1 MSKILIEQLI
11 ELIDSGKETRA
22 GLARAAGLHANS
34 LRSLGQEDWNPT
46 AETLGKLE
54 SYLARGG
61 SGVMATAEEI
71 INEARNGRMYILV
84 DDEDRENEGDLI
96 IPAQMATPDAINF
109 MAKYGRGLIC
119 LAMTRDRVEELGLDM
134 MSQNN
139 RGAYETAFT
148 TSIEAR
154 EGVTT
159 GISAA
164 DRARTVAVAI
174 DRTKGKEEIVT
185 PGHVFPL
192 QARNGGV
199 LVRAGH
205 TEAAVDVSRLA
216 GLNPAGVI
224 CEIMKDDGEMARLD
238 DLIEFAQHHGMKI
251 GTIRD
256 LIAYRLRHDHLTE
269 RRAEARFTSRW
280 GGEWN
285 AITYYNMATESEQIV
300 LQKGHVDPDR
310 PTLVRMHA
318 TTMFPDLFAQDN
330 GRPSM
335 IEESMKIIGEEGA
348 GVIVFINPRQPDFF
362 SQQVRSLAGVKPPPM
377 DQQRDYGVGAQIL
390 SELGVHDMELL
401 TNTSHDLV
409 GLDAYGL
416 RIVAQR
422 EVPPSGSTA
431 ADQELENA

>member
-11 ELIDSGKETRA
+11 ELIESGKETRA

-54 SYLARGG
+54 TYLARGG
-61 SGVMATAEEI
+61 SDVMATAEEI

-119 LAMTRDRVEELGLDM
+119 LAMSRDRVEELGLDM

-154 EGVTT
+154 DGVTT

-174 DRTKGKEEIVT
+174 DRTKGKDEIVT

-216 GLNPAGVI
+216 GLNPSGVI

-238 DLIEFAQHHGMKI
+238 DLIEFAQNHRMKI

-269 RRAEARFTSRW
+269 RREEARFTSRW

-285 AITYYNMATESEQIV
+285 AITFYNTATESEQIV
-300 LQKGHVDPDR
+300 LQKGHVDPDK

-318 TTMFPDLFAQDN
+318 TAIFADLFGQDT
-330 GRPSM
+330 GRANM
-335 IEESMKIIGEEGA
+335 LQESMKIIGEEGA
-348 GVIVFINPRQPDFF
+348 GVIVFISPRVPDLY
-362 SQQVRSLAGVKPPPM
+362 SRQVLSLGGGKPPPM
-377 DQQRDYGVGAQIL
+377 DQLRDYGVGAQIL
-390 SELGVHDMELL
+390 SELGVQDMELL

-416 RIVAQR
+416 RIIGQR
-422 EVPPSGSTA
+422 AVPADDGSEA
-431 ADQELENA
+431 SKELETA

>member
-1 MSKILIEQLI
+1 MSKILIEQLT
-11 ELIDSGKETRA
+11 ELIESGKETRA

-54 SYLARGG
+54 TYLARGG

-134 MSQNN
+134 MSANN

-174 DRTKGKEEIVT
+174 DRTKGRDEIVT

-269 RRAEARFTSRW
+269 RREEARFTSQW

-285 AITYYNMATESEQIV
+285 AITFYNSATDSEQIV
-300 LQKGHVDPDR
+300 LQKGHIDPDK

-318 TTMFPDLFAQDN
+318 TAIFPDLFGQDT
-330 GRPSM
+330 GRANM
-335 IEESMKIIGEEGA
+335 LQESMKIIGEEGS
-348 GVIVFINPRQPDFF
+348 GLIVFISPHIPDFF
-362 SQQVRSLAGVKPPPM
+362 SAQVRRLAGRKPVPM

-390 SELGVHDMELL
+390 SELQVHDMELL

-416 RIVAQR
+416 RIVGQR
-422 EVPPSGSTA
+422 AVPAEHSSEAAEALATA
-431 ADQELENA
+431 